1 MITLVTK
8 NGELGIMTRA
18 TFYDFD
24 LPYGNNVPWGYKN
37 KESALFNAQP
47 VYRDPMFV
55 SLNSVRDGTQFKE
68 GLVTCEY
75 PTELLKPVKGLE
87 YFTVVKRVEGYG
99 KPEFITRE
107 HTDEFGVT
115 QEITDINLPIKV
127 TKGYTVYC
135 IPFNMLVTSNEMT
148 LPVAKAF
155 AKDLDAMAKRV
166 IDPRHNHTSK
176 EEFNGLYKN
185 TISKEAV
192 QLYKKYK

>member
-18 TFYDFD
+18 TFYDLD

-55 SLNSVRDGTQFKE
+55 SVSSVRDGTQFRE
-68 GLVTCEY
+68 GFIACEY
-75 PTELLKPVKGLE
+75 PNELLKPVKGLE
-87 YFTVVKRVEGYG
+87 YFAVVKRVEGYG
-99 KPEFITRE
+99 KSAFITRE
-107 HTDEFGVT
+107 HTDEFNVT
-115 QEITDINLPIKV
+115 QEITDVNLTIKI
-127 TKGYTVYC
+127 TKGYTILC
-135 IPFNMLVTSNEMT
+135 IPFNMLVTSYEMT
-148 LPVAKAF
+148 LLVAKAF

-166 IDPRHNHTSK
+166 IDPRHNDTSK

-192 QLYKKYK
+192 QLYKEYK